1 MELQE
6 KKGKNRMLTKE
17 HYVICETV
25 EQLKI
30 LENFGF
36 YINISYT
43 LYQFVSIWKF
53 QQAYW
58 FDSEY

>member
-17 HYVICETV
+17 HYGICETV

-36 YINISYT
+36 YIISVG
-43 LYQFVSIWKF
+43 FNPS
-53 QQAYW
+53 
-58 FDSEY
+58 